1 MTAPAGPAPE
11 GARFVDLHAHST
23 ASDGAATPTAFAEA
37 AARARLAA
45 VALTDHDT
53 LAGVAE
59 ATAAGARL
67 GVRVIAGSELSATDE
82 GREVHLLALHVAEP
96 ARLDAELTRFR
107 EQREDRAEAIVGRL
121 NELGLA
127 VTLDAVLAQ
136 AAGAAVGRP
145 HVARAMVAAGVV
157 RDYREAFDRYLGNG
171 RPAFV
176 AKVPLAVRDAARLT
190 HDAGGILV
198 FAHPGPDG
206 TRERVERMA
215 AEGLDGLEVV
225 HPSHST
231 EDRARL
237 AALAERL
244 GLVVSGGSDW
254 HGAPDGPRTLGG
266 MNVPHAWLDR
276 QDERVAALRAA
287 GAA

>member
-1 MTAPAGPAPE
+1 MTAPAGAAPE
-11 GARFVDLHAHST
+11 GGRFVDLHAHST

-37 AARARLAA
+37 AARAGLTA

-53 LAGVAE
+53 LGGVAE
-59 ATAAGARL
+59 AAAASERVGLRLVAGA
-67 GVRVIAGSELSATDE
+67 ELSATDD

-96 ARLDAELTRFR
+96 ARLDDELTRFR
-107 EQREDRAEAIVGRL
+107 AQREDRAETIVQRL
-121 NELGLA
+121 RDLGLH
-127 VTLDAVLAQ
+127 VTLEAVLAE

-176 AKVPLAVRDAARLT
+176 AKVPLAVREAARMT

-206 TRERVERMA
+206 TRERIERMTRD
-215 AEGLDGLEVV
+215 GMDGLEVV
-225 HPSHST
+225 HPSHSPD
-231 EDRARL
+231 DRARL
-237 AALAERL
+237 LALADAL
-244 GLVVSGGSDW
+244 DLVYSGGSDW
-254 HGAPDGPRTLGG
+254 HGAPEGPRTLGG
-266 MNVPHAWLDR
+266 MRVPHGWLER
-276 QDERVAALRAA
+276 QDERVAARRAA

>member
-1 MTAPAGPAPE
+1 MTAPAGPGPD

-23 ASDGAATPTAFAEA
+23 ASDGAATPTGFVEA
-37 AARARLAA
+37 AVRARLAA

-53 LAGVAE
+53 LAGVPE
-59 ATAAGARL
+59 AAAASARAGL
-67 GVRVIAGSELSATDE
+67 RLVAGSELSATDD

-96 ARLDAELTRFR
+96 ERLDAELTRFR
-107 EQREDRAEAIVGRL
+107 EQREDRAEAIVARL

-127 VTLDAVLAQ
+127 VTLDAVLAE

-198 FAHPGPDG
+198 FAHPGADG

-215 AEGLDGLEVV
+215 REGLDGLEIV
-225 HPSHST
+225 HPSHSPD
-231 EDRARL
+231 DRARL
-237 AALAERL
+237 TAMAERL

-266 MNVPHAWLDR
+266 MSVPHAWLER